1 MFKDEKHPRKGKKME
16 KLMMKAKFG
25 LANKLAEKK
34 SGFDGL
40 IVTIGLILLVM
51 ILILVFRGTIVEQ
64 IKNSIGSVSDQI
76 NGIATW

>member
-1 MFKDEKHPRKGKKME
+1 ME
-16 KLMMKAKFG
+16 RLKMKAKFW

-40 IVTIGLILLVM
+40 IVTTGLILLVM
-51 ILILVFRGTIVEQ
+51 ILILVFRNTIVNQ
-64 IKNSIGSVSDQI
+64 IQSSIGSVSQQI

>member
-1 MFKDEKHPRKGKKME
+1 
-16 KLMMKAKFG
+16 MMKTKIW
-25 LANKLAEKK
+25 LADKLAEKK

-51 ILILVFRGTIVEQ
+51 ILVLVFRETIVEQ
-64 IKNSIGSVSDQI
+64 IEASIGSVSDQI

>member
-1 MFKDEKHPRKGKKME
+1 
-16 KLMMKAKFG
+16 MMKAKFG